1 MSLSPRNARRS
12 GTRPSDAS
20 ISPRTLSARVRRT
33 AAVVLAGVAAA
44 CGSDSTGPKVAA
56 DCTTADVTTLAIGA
70 VTGVTPG
77 AFACVGAGTTGAE
90 YVLIPFNS
98 NKASAKVSFD
108 VEATGVGTVGPAA
121 FSIAPGTGAAGGG
134 SPLDATPL
142 SARNTTFEARLRARE
157 AELENLIPAVR
168 RDAASRRRGA
178 LPSLAVIP
186 SMVTIGQRVELNT
199 NAEEA
204 CKDPVYATGRVVA
217 MTPKSIIVA
226 DTANPIGGFTD
237 DDYRSIAATFDNVV
251 DPVVTAAF
259 GQPADIDGN
268 GRILLFF
275 TRRVNEL
282 TPADNEDSY
291 VGGFFFGR
299 DLLPATTGS
308 CATSNYGEM
317 FYLLVPDPTGVVN
330 GNEFS
335 RADVRDIA
343 VSIVAHEYQHLIN
356 ASRRMY
362 ISTTAEE
369 FEDVWLNEGLS
380 HIAEELVF
388 YSASGKQPRR
398 DLDPAAIRTSAASTD
413 AFNSYVGA
421 NFGRL
426 RQYLLKPGA
435 FSPYSPNDSLATRGA
450 TWAFLR
456 YAADKQT
463 TAESSI
469 WFQLANSGKTG
480 FANLDAVFGA
490 NVMGLLRDWS
500 TSVFTDNVPGIEA
513 RYQQPSWKYRAMY
526 NELFGTYPLA
536 TVSLADGVARNVS
549 LVGGGSAYVRFAV
562 PAGGTARVLWGS
574 VPATMQM
581 TLVRTR

>member
-1 MSLSPRNARRS
+1 MSLSHRNAR
-12 GTRPSDAS
+12 GLLVQPFGAS
-20 ISPRTLSARVRRT
+20 SSARRTMDGARRAT
-33 AAVVLAGVAAA
+33 LVLLAGVAAA
-44 CGSDSTGPKVAA
+44 CSSDSTGPKVAT
-56 DCTTADVTTLAIGA
+56 DCASGDVLTPAVGA
-70 VTGVTPG
+70 VTPVPSGT
-77 AFACVGAGTTGAE
+77 FACAGGGSSGAE

-98 NKASAKVSFD
+98 NRTSAKATFD
-108 VEATGVGTVGPAA
+108 VEATGLGSLGPAS
-121 FSIAPGTGAAGGG
+121 FSILPGSGDQPGG
-134 SPLDATPL
+134 SQLALTPL
-142 SARNTTFEARLRARE
+142 SGRSTSFEATLRAQE
-157 AELENLIPAVR
+157 AALEDLIPAVR
-168 RDAASRRRGA
+168 RAAGRARGP

-186 SMVTIGQRVELNT
+186 SSVTIGQRVELNT
-199 NAEEA
+199 NAKQA

-217 MTPKSIIVA
+217 MTAKSIVVA

-237 DDYRSIAATFDNVV
+237 DDYRSIAATFDDVV

-282 TPADNEDSY
+282 TPKDNEDSY

-299 DLLPATTGS
+299 DLLPATSGS

-335 RADVRDIA
+335 RENVRDIA

-362 ISTTAEE
+362 VSTTAEE
-369 FEDVWLNEGLS
+369 FEEVWLNEGLS

-388 YSASGKQPRR
+388 YAESGKQPRR
-398 DLDPAAIRTSAASTD
+398 DLDPAAIRSSAQSID
-413 AFNSYVGA
+413 AFNNHVGA
-421 NFGRL
+421 NFGRF
-426 RQYLLKPGA
+426 RQFLMKPGA
-435 FSPYSPNDSLATRGA
+435 FSPYGENDSLATRGA

-456 YAADKQT
+456 YAADRQA

-469 WFQLANSGKTG
+469 WFQLANSGKVG
-480 FANLDAVFGA
+480 FDNLTTVFGSD
-490 NVMGLLRDWS
+490 VTGLLRDWS
-500 TSVFTDNVPGIEA
+500 TSAFTDNVPGVAA
-513 RYQQPSWKYRAMY
+513 RYQQPSWKFRAIY
-526 NELFGTYPLA
+526 HELYSTYPLA
-536 TVSLADGVARNVS
+536 TMSLVAGTPRSVSV
-549 LVGGGSAYVRFAV
+549 VGGGSAYLRFAV
-562 PAGGTARVLWGS
+562 PAGGAGQVTWGS
-574 VPATMQM
+574 VPSNVQM